1 MRIGRSEVSAR
12 CFDVRVVCWRVHI
25 WSRLVAGLF
34 GFFAVVSN
42 RLAGKDG
49 GWWIAV
55 GAVGSLVCRRI
66 GICGVAQAVCVSDR
80 FRLRGRVRVRVRVR
94 IFQSA
99 GMAWGY
105 RFVTL
110 IRIMH
115 DSRCQ

>member
-1 MRIGRSEVSAR
+1 LE
-12 CFDVRVVCWRVHI
+12 W
-25 WSRLVAGLF
+25 VAGLF

-80 FRLRGRVRVRVRVR
+80 FRVRGRVRMRV
-94 IFQSA
+94 FQSVEWRWVPVPDA
-99 GMAWGY
+99 HQGHA
-105 RFVTL
+105 
-110 IRIMH
+110 
-115 DSRCQ
+115 